1 MIARGSLM
9 LKVAHCGRANGSEG
23 IPQPDTIM
31 PSMPSCEDLAGRQLV
46 SALL

>member
-1 MIARGSLM
+1 M
-9 LKVAHCGRANGSEG
+9 LKVAHCWRANGSEG

-31 PSMPSCEDLAGRQLV
+31 PSMPSCEDLLAGRQLV